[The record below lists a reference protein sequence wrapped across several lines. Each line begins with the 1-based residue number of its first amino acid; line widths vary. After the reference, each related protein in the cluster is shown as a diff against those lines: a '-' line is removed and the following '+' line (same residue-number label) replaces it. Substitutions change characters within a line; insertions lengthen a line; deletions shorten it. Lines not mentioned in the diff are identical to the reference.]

1 MAGWYHHYLE
11 DEVSALSPAGAVE
24 LEELN
29 PESSCLRA
37 VWDVDSAL
45 GSQISGALPPRS
57 LYAPSLL
64 SSTRALGESPCTL
77 ALKEITGIPADS
89 LFFPGDK
96 IPASFYYK
104 MLRKLFFPALV
115 LWFGGPGVG
124 LRPHFPDFSAAALFR
139 FPSVVYLG

>member
-11 DEVSALSPAGAVE
+11 DEVSALSPAGAVG

-89 LFFPGDK
+89 LLFPGDK
-96 IPASFYYK
+96 IPA
-104 MLRKLFFPALV
+104 FFLLQDATQALLPSPGALV
-115 LWFGGPGVG
+115 WGSWRGIETPL
-124 LRPHFPDFSAAALFR
+124 S
-139 FPSVVYLG
+139 